1 MSESL
6 GIEIKWTK
14 KGCGNKIWFIRLK
27 AEMQDFYIFLSF
39 MLNTSLFKYERKAIH
54 GKKKNRAENMSAN
67 YRMLCVTWETSVGC
81 LVRTLNVNKE
91 HFSV

>member
-54 GKKKNRAENMSAN
+54 GKKKKQGRKYECKLQNALCNMGDQCW
-67 YRMLCVTWETSVGC
+67 L
-81 LVRTLNVNKE
+81 
-91 HFSV
+91 FSKNTEC